1 MSDRSIDLDLKT
13 LEKDLAGNVTHLRED
28 LVADIK
34 AEAVH
39 IADRLSAATFVT
51 RHFDGL
57 TMTLL
62 LFVALF
68 LGAAAFGIF
77 LYTHR

>member
-1 MSDRSIDLDLKT
+1 MDLKT
-13 LEKDLAGNVTHLRED
+13 LGKDLAGNVTHLRED

-34 AEAVH
+34 AEAMH
-39 IADRLSAATFVT
+39 IADPAECGNIVR
-51 RHFDGL
+51 RHFDAL

-68 LGAAAFGIF
+68 IGAAAFGIF

>member
-1 MSDRSIDLDLKT
+1 MDLKT

-39 IADRLSAATFVT
+39 IADPAECGNIVR

-57 TMTLL
+57 TTTLL

-68 LGAAAFGIF
+68 IGAAAFGIF

>member
-1 MSDRSIDLDLKT
+1 MWISKRLKRISLDMS
-13 LEKDLAGNVTHLRED
+13 HLRDD

-39 IADRLSAATFVT
+39 IANPAQCGNIVK
-51 RHFDGL
+51 RHLDGL

-68 LGAAAFGIF
+68 IGAAALGTF

>member
-1 MSDRSIDLDLKT
+1 MNLKT
-13 LEKDLAGNVTHLRED
+13 LEHDLSTNATHLKTD
-28 LVADIK
+28 LLADLK
-34 AEAVH
+34 AEGAH
-39 IADRLSAATFVT
+39 IADPAQCGNIVR

-68 LGAAAFGIF
+68 IAAAVLGIF
-77 LYTHR
+77 LYTHL

>member
-1 MSDRSIDLDLKT
+1 MDLKT
-13 LEKDLAGNVTHLRED
+13 LEKDRAGNVTHFREN

-39 IADRLSAATFVT
+39 IADPAECGNIVRRRF
-51 RHFDGL
+51 GL
-57 TMTLL
+57 TITLL
-62 LFVALF
+62 LFVAFF

>member
-1 MSDRSIDLDLKT
+1 MDLKT
-13 LEKDLAGNVTHLRED
+13 LKEDLAANATHLQKD

-34 AEAVH
+34 AEGAH
-39 IADRLSAATFVT
+39 IADPAQCGNIVR

-68 LGAAAFGIF
+68 VAAAALGIF